1 MLSHQLDMMARDVER
16 SAQRR
21 LDAAVSRDPER
32 IWLRGKVLPGA
43 TLPAGEPW
51 LQRLARQ
58 LLRRP
63 TPAPAGVE
71 RPVSL
76 NTPAEV

>member
-1 MLSHQLDMMARDVER
+1 MLSHHLDMIARDVER
-16 SAQRR
+16 TAQRR

-43 TLPAGEPW
+43 AMPAGEPW
-51 LQRLARQ
+51 LQRLAHR
-58 LLRRP
+58 LRHHTP
-63 TPAPAGVE
+63 TPAGAE

>member
-1 MLSHQLDMMARDVER
+1 MLSHHLDMMAQDVER
-16 SAQRR
+16 TAQRR

-43 TLPAGEPW
+43 APAVGEPW
-51 LQRLARQ
+51 LLRLAHR
-58 LLRRP
+58 LLRH
-63 TPAPAGVE
+63 TPAPVGAE